1 MVQENNNMHHSPS
14 ESLRVGGEPVAKDC
28 ADGST
33 TLERKSTSS
42 SDNDVTTT
50 MSTAS
55 SSQGSFQVLAEP
67 EAQEQ
72 DGPSHSPSRSPR
84 RKSSLNKTES
94 MLRGSI
100 KAQDFF
106 GTDRVFQE
114 FDPKDNEL
122 SAPNQGQE
130 KNLEIE
136 VKEAVSTE
144 NLVVN
149 TDQVESER
157 GAVRVFQE
165 FDPNDNKLS
174 ASNQGQ
180 EKNLEMEVKEAVST
194 EKPAAS
200 SAQPLETDGLVGSKC
215 QCIIL

>member
-1 MVQENNNMHHSPS
+1 MHHSPS
-14 ESLRVGGEPVAKDC
+14 ESLRVEGEPVAKDC

-33 TLERKSTSS
+33 TLERKNTSS

-67 EAQEQ
+67 GAQEQ

-144 NLVVN
+144 KLVHVN
-149 TDQVESER
+149 TDQVQSKGE
-157 GAVRVFQE
+157 ADRVFQE
-165 FDPNDNKLS
+165 FDPKGNDLS
-174 ASNQGQ
+174 APNQGQ
-180 EKNLEMEVKEAVST
+180 EKNLEIEVKEAVST
-194 EKPAAS
+194 EKSAAS
-200 SAQPLETDGLVGSKC
+200 SDAQPLETDGLVGSKC
-215 QCIIL
+215 QCVIL